1 MYFDANNAYHGF
13 VRAGATG
20 IITEFDVPAAPT
32 SIGHR
37 GTSPI
42 SINTAGEIAGMYAD
56 GSAVRHGF
64 IRAVDGTFTTFDV
77 SEAGAGPTLG
87 TIPLSINS
95 GGAVAGFYLD
105 SNQLTNG
112 FVRAANG
119 VVTAPID
126 APDASTIGKSK
137 KGFNFSGTLVEA
149 IDTAGDVVGVYAD
162 TNGINHGFIRAAS
175 GTITEFD
182 VTGAGTTGLFPGT
195 IPSSISSTGDIA
207 GFYSDTNGVNHG
219 FWRAAGGDITAPLD
233 APNAGTAT
241 MFNGTV
247 PFSINSSDALTGLYF
262 DAGGVLHAFLFSGGT
277 QTAAPTFSPA
287 AGTYNS
293 AQTVTISD
301 STAGATI
308 YYTTDGK
315 APTTSDTHYTGPITV
330 SSTETIKAIA
340 IASGCSTSAVASATY
355 TITTPPNFQISVNP
369 TSLTI
374 VPDKPGRR
382 PLPSPQP
389 TDSTRR

>member
-1 MYFDANNAYHGF
+1 MAHGYVRTSAGVITEFDAKDAGKSKNQGTFPVSINVGEDITGMYFDANNAYHGF

-149 IDTAGDVVGVYAD
+149 IQTAGDAVGVYAD

-182 VTGAGTTGLFPGT
+182 VTGAGTTGLFPDNPPRASVRPAT
-195 IPSSISSTGDIA
+195 SRDSIPIRTG
-207 GFYSDTNGVNHG
+207 
-219 FWRAAGGDITAPLD
+219 
-233 APNAGTAT
+233 
-241 MFNGTV
+241 
-247 PFSINSSDALTGLYF
+247 
-262 DAGGVLHAFLFSGGT
+262 
-277 QTAAPTFSPA
+277 
-287 AGTYNS
+287 
-293 AQTVTISD
+293 
-301 STAGATI
+301 
-308 YYTTDGK
+308 
-315 APTTSDTHYTGPITV
+315 
-330 SSTETIKAIA
+330 
-340 IASGCSTSAVASATY
+340 
-355 TITTPPNFQISVNP
+355 
-369 TSLTI
+369 
-374 VPDKPGRR
+374 
-382 PLPSPQP
+382 
-389 TDSTRR
+389 